1 MPLNGRSVNRED
13 HAERLVLQG
22 FACGGDGGIRTPD
35 PLRAKQV
42 LSH

>member
-1 MPLNGRSVNRED
+1 MAMTERSVTRED
-13 HAERLVLQG
+13 HPEGFALQG
-22 FACGGDGGIRTPD
+22 VASGGDGGIRTPD